1 MSQYVISFD
10 PELNI
15 DVQEFVNAWNQHTAA
30 SQLAQAEMPD
40 ELNRDLA
47 AGSQMVALLSGIAI
61 GMTTN
66 ALYDLIK
73 KLTTS
78 FIIQQNLNK
87 GEYFEIREVAP
98 QEDGTRVLLIVPKK
112 TKD

>member
-10 PELNI
+10 PELDI
-15 DVQEFVNAWNQHTAA
+15 DVQEFVNAWNRHTVANK
-30 SQLAQAEMPD
+30 LARAEIPD
-40 ELNRDLA
+40 EMSRDLGT
-47 AGSQMVALLSGIAI
+47 GSQIMALLSGIAI

-78 FIIQQNLNK
+78 FMIQQHLDK
-87 GEYFEIREVAP
+87 GEYFEVRELP
-98 QEDGTRVLLIVPKK
+98 PKKDGTRMLLVVCKK
-112 TKD
+112 TKE